1 MIDDILAK
9 GKSTLET
16 VTSMHWWTDSLLSF
30 TTTRPPNYSFVAG
43 QYARL
48 GLPGQHDAIWRA
60 YSMVSAP
67 HEEQLEFY
75 GILVPGG
82 LFTSRLKELK
92 PGDRILLDKQCF
104 GFMTADRFEDGDDLW
119 MLATGTGIGPFI
131 AILRDPAIWEKFR
144 QLRLV
149 HCVRHASEFSYE
161 AHLTDLA
168 RTPPS
173 KAASLA
179 QLQLIQSTT
188 RDPAAVPPRL
198 TGRITTLLENGELE
212 RAAGIPLTEQSSRIM
227 LCGNPDMIEDTRR
240 ILHQRGMHP
249 CRRALPGQFVTE
261 NYW

>member
-16 VTSMHWWTDSLLSF
+16 VTSMHWWTDALFTF
-30 TTTRPPNYSFVAG
+30 TTTKPSNYSFIPG

-48 GLPGQHDAIWRA
+48 GLAGEHDVIWRA

-82 LFTSRLKELK
+82 LFTSRLKSLN
-92 PGDRILLDKQCF
+92 PGDRILLDKQSF
-104 GFMTADRFEDGDDLW
+104 GFMTVDRFEDGEDLW
-119 MLATGTGIGPFI
+119 MLSTGTGIGPFI
-131 AILRDPAIWEKFR
+131 SILRDSAVWEKFR
-144 QLRLV
+144 HLRLV
-149 HCVRHASEFSYE
+149 HCVRHADELSYQ
-161 AHLTDLA
+161 AQLTELA
-168 RTPPS
+168 RNPPS
-173 KAASLA
+173 TSPSPA
-179 QLQLIQSTT
+179 QLRLIQSTT
-188 RDPAAVPPRL
+188 REPDIVAPRL
-198 TGRITTLLENGELE
+198 NGRITTLLENGELE
-212 RAAGIPLTEQSSRIM
+212 RAGGIPLTEKSSRIM

-240 ILHQRGMHP
+240 ILHQRGMRP